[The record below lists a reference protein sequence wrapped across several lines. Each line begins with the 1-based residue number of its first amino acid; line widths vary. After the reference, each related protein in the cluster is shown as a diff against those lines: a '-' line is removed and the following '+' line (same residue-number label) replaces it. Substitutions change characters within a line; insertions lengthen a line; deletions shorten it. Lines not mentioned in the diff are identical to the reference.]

1 MNNLIKSG
9 SCSII
14 LGKNHYKDYYDF
26 QEGKLL
32 KITKII
38 DNHNEFQHL
47 SLIRTI
53 DNYSKYYCIPDELS
67 YLLQPSSPFYE
78 KLKELV
84 DEDATNI
91 LSGTLN
97 CLYIDYAGSIDMLDA
112 LVYLRDYDDTSV
124 WNSYYSIIKFVK
136 HIMEG
141 LMYLHQKKI
150 CHLDIKPENIMINKS
165 NKKFKIIYFGFAS
178 K

>member
-9 SCSII
+9 LFQI
-14 LGKNHYKDYYDF
+14 LSKNHYKDYYDF

-32 KITKII
+32 KITKIA

-78 KLKELV
+78 KLKEF
-84 DEDATNI
+84 
-91 LSGTLN
+91 S
-97 CLYIDYAGSIDMLDA
+97 
-112 LVYLRDYDDTSV
+112 
-124 WNSYYSIIKFVK
+124 
-136 HIMEG
+136 
-141 LMYLHQKKI
+141 
-150 CHLDIKPENIMINKS
+150 
-165 NKKFKIIYFGFAS
+165 
-178 K
+178 